1 MPLQGSLRE
10 MSLANLI
17 QVNCQEMRSARLAL
31 ANRTEKGEVYFSDG
45 QVVHAVNNGRAGA
58 EALFHMLLWEDGT
71 FTLDTDVHSP
81 ETSIRTQWS
90 DLLLEGM
97 KRLSEWHAEESTST
111 EEPGLTKDRREEG
124 AMAPEALTQLK
135 AIDGVIGVIIAACD
149 GVVLA
154 SDVPESDGEREA
166 AVAVFVGAAANQI
179 GEAMQF
185 ETFNQGVVTLK
196 NKRVLVISQP
206 DRYIGLWLGEN
217 ASPTIVGNAAALIL
231 KQS

>member
-10 MSLANLI
+10 LSLANLI

-31 ANRTEKGEVYFSDG
+31 ANRSEKGEVYFSDG
-45 QVVHAVNNGRAGA
+45 QVVHAVDDTRSGV

-81 ETSIRTQWS
+81 ETSIHTQWS

-97 KRLSEWHAEESTST
+97 KRLSEWQAEESSST
-111 EEPGLTKDRREEG
+111 EIQDLGLARREEG
-124 AMAPEALTQLK
+124 AMVPGTLTQLK
-135 AIDGVIGVIIAACD
+135 TIDGVTGVVIAACD

-154 SDVPESDGEREA
+154 SDVPEGDGEREA
-166 AVAVFVGAAANQI
+166 AVAVFVGAAANQV

-185 ETFNQGVVTLK
+185 EAFNQGIVTLK
-196 NKRVLVISQP
+196 SKRVLVISQP

-217 ASPTIVGNAAALIL
+217 ASPAIVGNAATQIL

>member
-10 MSLANLI
+10 LSLANLI

-31 ANRTEKGEVYFSDG
+31 ANRSEKGEVYFSDG
-45 QVVHAVNNGRAGA
+45 QVVHAVDDTRSGE

-71 FTLDTDVHSP
+71 FTLDTDVHAP
-81 ETSIRTQWS
+81 ETSIHTPWS

-97 KRLSEWHAEESTST
+97 KRLSEWQT
-111 EEPGLTKDRREEG
+111 EEGSSTKVQDLDRREEG
-124 AMAPEALTQLK
+124 AMVPGTLTQLK
-135 AIDGVIGVIIAACD
+135 TIDGVTGVVIAACD

-154 SDVPESDGEREA
+154 SNVPEGDGEREA
-166 AVAVFVGAAANQI
+166 AVAVFVGAAANQV

-185 ETFNQGVVTLK
+185 EAFDQGIVTLK

-206 DRYIGLWLGEN
+206 DRYIGLWLAEN
-217 ASPTIVGNAAALIL
+217 ASPAIVGNAATQIL
-231 KQS
+231 KQR

>member
-10 MSLANLI
+10 LSLANLI

-31 ANRTEKGEVYFSDG
+31 ANRSEKGEVYFSDG
-45 QVVHAVNNGRAGA
+45 QVVHAVDDTRSGA

-71 FTLDTDVHSP
+71 FMLDTDVHSP
-81 ETSIRTQWS
+81 ETSIHTQWS

-97 KRLSEWHAEESTST
+97 KRLSEWQAEESSST
-111 EEPGLTKDRREEG
+111 EIQDLGLARREEG
-124 AMAPEALTQLK
+124 AMVPGTLTQLK
-135 AIDGVIGVIIAACD
+135 TIDGVTGVVIAACD

-154 SDVPESDGEREA
+154 SDVPEGDGEREA
-166 AVAVFVGAAANQI
+166 AVAVFVGAAANQV

-185 ETFNQGVVTLK
+185 ETFNQGIVTLK
-196 NKRVLVISQP
+196 SKRVLVISQP

-217 ASPTIVGNAAALIL
+217 ASPAIVGNAATQIL

>member
-1 MPLQGSLRE
+1 MPLQGNLRE
-10 MSLANLI
+10 LSLANLI

-31 ANRTEKGEVYFSDG
+31 ANRSEKGEVYFSDG
-45 QVVHAVNNGRAGA
+45 QVVHAVDDTRSGE

-81 ETSIRTQWS
+81 ETSIHTPWS

-97 KRLSEWHAEESTST
+97 KRLSEWQT
-111 EEPGLTKDRREEG
+111 EEGSSTKVQDLGLGRREEG
-124 AMAPEALTQLK
+124 AMVPGTLTQLK
-135 AIDGVIGVIIAACD
+135 TIDGVTGVVIAACD
-149 GVVLA
+149 GIVLA
-154 SDVPESDGEREA
+154 SNVPEGDGEREA
-166 AVAVFVGAAANQI
+166 AVAVFVGAAANQL

-185 ETFNQGVVTLK
+185 EPFNQGIVTLK
-196 NKRVLVISQP
+196 SKRVLVISQP

-217 ASPTIVGNAAALIL
+217 ASPAIVGNAATQIL

>member
-10 MSLANLI
+10 LSLANLI

-31 ANRTEKGEVYFSDG
+31 ANRSEKGEVYFSDG
-45 QVVHAVNNGRAGA
+45 QVVHAVDDTRSGV

-71 FTLDTDVHSP
+71 FMLDTDVHSP
-81 ETSIRTQWS
+81 ETSIHTQWS

-97 KRLSEWHAEESTST
+97 KRLSEWQAEESSST
-111 EEPGLTKDRREEG
+111 EIQDLGLARREEG
-124 AMAPEALTQLK
+124 AMVPGTLTQLK
-135 AIDGVIGVIIAACD
+135 TIDGVTGVVIAACD

-154 SDVPESDGEREA
+154 SDVPEGDGEREA
-166 AVAVFVGAAANQI
+166 AVAVFVGAAANQV

-185 ETFNQGVVTLK
+185 EAFNQGIVTLK
-196 NKRVLVISQP
+196 SKRVLVISQP

-217 ASPTIVGNAAALIL
+217 ASPAIVGNAATQIL